1 MTLAEPSRRERKKEE
16 TRRRIFEAAVALFRT
31 KGFEATTVDEITE
44 KADVGRGTFFNYFP
58 KKESVLAYL
67 SEERLALAEDNAA
80 ALLAEPAPARRKLID
95 LFLHAASA
103 WEHDVE
109 LSRFVFQEWLQRAF
123 APTADAEKGW
133 RKIVRALLEQGR
145 LNGELRR
152 DLDPARADAVLSSV
166 YIATLFHWLLCPADC
181 RDPDFSD
188 LRREIS
194 TRLALVL
201 DGLAPNATEARP

>member
-16 TRRRIFEAAVALFRT
+16 TRRRIFEAAVELFRS

-67 SEERLALAEDNAA
+67 SEERLAAAEDNAA
-80 ALLAEPAPARRKLID
+80 ALLAEPAPARGKLID

-103 WEHDVE
+103 WDRDVE
-109 LSRFVFQEWLQRAF
+109 LSRFVFQEWLKTAF
-123 APTADAEKGW
+123 AASADADKGW
-133 RKIVRALLEQGR
+133 RQLVRALIEQGK

-152 DLDPARADAVLSSV
+152 DIDAARADAVLSSV
-166 YIATLFHWLLCPADC
+166 YIATLFHWLACPEDC
-181 RDPDFSD
+181 RDPNFTD
-188 LRREIS
+188 LRQEL
-194 TRLALVL
+194 TRRLGLVV
-201 DGLAPNATEARP
+201 DGLAPRGAEAKP